1 MDIDND
7 FLLKFIAIYIV
18 VFPIVSLMLKND
30 KDWRWR

>member
-30 KDWRWR
+30 KD